1 MTLAA
6 PRESRPALP
15 RLRGVSRCL
24 AATIGVWGLLLGS
37 GGRVLPA
44 QESGGRVGT
53 RPDSLGVPQLDPRL
67 DPHRD
72 PQLDSLVARAI
83 TRRQGQLADSTL
95 LSYEADAHGF
105 LAFLGQLGDGGLIP
119 PRVVQSEEL
128 ALRIAWW
135 QPGRSAQRL
144 LGRRDTTLLP
154 AQVQY
159 YRDRYGVV
167 LDNLPDR
174 IRLGD
179 GQDVRDVPH
188 PLGAGA
194 EGRYRYVRGTPVTIQ
209 LPGRTILVDEV
220 RFQPRDP
227 SQPAAIGSVYLDRET
242 AAVVRLS
249 MTFTRAAIL
258 DTRIES
264 LVVTLENGLVAQRY
278 WLPRRQEVEVVRA
291 STWFEL
297 PARGIVRGHWEV
309 GGYTVNEQV
318 PPAVR
323 ALPRWSAVRPDSQR
337 AYPFAG
343 RVVDVLPPAL
353 QVATPEEVAQART
366 QAEAAVTAAL
376 LSRAAQPRVTGRSV
390 SDLLRA
396 NRAEGVAVGAGVTQR
411 VGGALFTGRARY
423 GLGDARLKGQ
433 LAVGRV
439 PAFGGLPPVQLFAE
453 VDVRDAGSA
462 ERSGVTNSLASALFG
477 SDHTLPFGVRGVG
490 VMGRRSP
497 ARGIPWGWRA
507 AYEQEAPLAVVG
519 RPAHGRYLPPL
530 EAWRLQ
536 GVRGEVTGGRGW
548 VAGDAHRTRGSW
560 SLALSAAALH
570 GTDGDRAPARRQLL
584 RVVGALEVAWPL
596 AHDRALVLRSWGGG
610 AAAAGGGAL
619 PPQWGVYA
627 GGAWSAPGY
636 GYAALPARA
645 ALSQRVEFRQP
656 VAAPGLPLGKWGKAP
671 GRVTLAP
678 FAQLTGTMPLPDT
691 RVRCLAVGVCPSA
704 PEGGV
709 WPSVGVGAL
718 FFFDLI
724 RADVARG
731 VRDGRWRF
739 AIDIDRSFWGM
750 L

>member
-1 MTLAA
+1 MACLWLGAHGLVAA
-6 PRESRPALP
+6 QPAPLPSPLPPSLPPPPASAQPALSP
-15 RLRGVSRCL
+15 
-24 AATIGVWGLLLGS
+24 T
-37 GGRVLPA
+37 
-44 QESGGRVGT
+44 
-53 RPDSLGVPQLDPRL
+53 
-67 DPHRD
+67 
-72 PQLDSLVARAI
+72 DSLVARAI
-83 TRRQGQLADSTL
+83 ARRQGQLADSTL

-128 ALRIAWW
+128 ALRLAWW

-144 LGRRDTTLLP
+144 VGRRDTTLLP

-194 EGRYRYVRGTPVTIQ
+194 PARYRYTAGTPVTIT

-227 SQPAAIGSVYLDRET
+227 SQPAAVGSVYLDRET

-258 DTRIES
+258 DRRIES

-309 GGYTVNEQV
+309 GGYTVNERVAPTVQ
-318 PPAVR
+318 
-323 ALPRWSAVRPDSQR
+323 ALPRWSAAPVDSQR

-343 RVVDVLPPAL
+343 RVVDVLPPTL

-376 LSRAAQPRVTGRSV
+376 LSRGAQPRVVGRSV

-396 NRAEGVAVGAGVTQR
+396 NRAEGVAVGAGVAR
-411 VGGALFTGRARY
+411 RFGGALVTARGRY
-423 GLGDARLKGQ
+423 GVGDARLKGQ
-433 LAVGRV
+433 LAVGV
-439 PAFGGLPPVQLFAE
+439 APAFGGTPPVQLFAE
-453 VDVRDAGSA
+453 SEVRDVGLG
-462 ERSGVTNSLASALFG
+462 ERSGVTNTLASALFG
-477 SDHTLPFGVRGVG
+477 SDHTLPLGVRALG
-490 VMGRRSP
+490 VMGRRAPTS
-497 ARGIPWGWRA
+497 GVPWGWRV
-507 AYEQEAPLAVVG
+507 AYEQEAPLPVVG

-530 EAWRLQ
+530 AAWRLQ

-548 VAGDAHRTRGSW
+548 VAGDGHRTRGSW
-560 SLALSAAALH
+560 SLALSAGAVH
-570 GTDGDRAPARRQLL
+570 GTDGDGASVRRQLL
-584 RVVGALEVAWPL
+584 RATGALEVAWPL
-596 AHDRALVLRSWGGG
+596 AGDRAVVLRSWGGG
-610 AAAAGGGAL
+610 VAGGGAGAAV

-636 GYAALPARA
+636 GFAALPSRA
-645 ALSQRVEFRQP
+645 VLSQRVEFRQP
-656 VAAPGLPLGKWGKAP
+656 VPAPALPLGKWGKAP

-678 FAQLTGTMPLPDT
+678 FAQLTGTVALPDT
-691 RVRCLAVGVCPSA
+691 RVRCLAVGVCPSP